1 MKKKKGFTLIEMIAS
16 MAMLVLIFSVIASLM
31 LLAIKTNVRNEKD
44 LDSNSVSKAFVELLN
59 SKKDAG
65 YKINTGEKA
74 YILAFKDVD
83 ELEGD
88 FETFIKGEEV
98 SGNSNFK
105 IIDDYK
111 NFKVPNILETIGSDK
126 NYLIKVR
133 VTYENNDVSLKVLKF
148 EITSWN
154 LEKYGTSEI
163 VRTIYIA
170 G

>member
-44 LDSNSVSKAFVELLN
+44 LDSNSVSKAFVELVN
-59 SKKDAG
+59 SDKDAG
-65 YKINTGEKA
+65 YKVNTGEKA
-74 YILAFKDVD
+74 YILVFKDID
-83 ELEGD
+83 ELEGNFD
-88 FETFIKGEEV
+88 TFVKGEEV

-111 NFKVPNILETIGSDK
+111 NFKVSNILETIGSDK

-154 LEKYGTSEI
+154 LKKYGTSEI